1 MAIRFRNITISK
13 SVIKNSLLIASV
25 MLVLYIASII
35 FSINILKYYLN
46 ENLDARIR
54 HEIEHIASSVKYE
67 NNSFAIIR
75 ASEFDE
81 TDLTEVTDD
90 SFLLQIYSNEGA
102 LFLQSKNL
110 SAFGNVE
117 KIFPYF
123 NEIYHFENAQS
134 HDKTLRVGYEKL
146 LDEHGEQA
154 GYIQLAT
161 FKTAF
166 NELIEQILFI
176 NLFTFPLVVVFILF
190 ISLLISGKT
199 FAPINKIISLAQN
212 ISASNLN
219 ARLSFAADPEDELG
233 KLKNTLNDLFE
244 RLEIQIR
251 QITEFSD
258 NASHQLMTPL
268 TAINTEIEYL
278 LKGNHDTDEY
288 RESLKVLKEQTE
300 RMIQIIRTMLL
311 IAKNSEL
318 CTEQKTIFNFSKLA
332 TQLIENSYKNQKIEL
347 NIDEEI
353 YLRGSADHFLPA
365 LQNLIDNAIKYSG
378 NDRVTVSAHKNDNI
392 VSISIQDFGIGIDDN
407 EKEKIFER
415 FYRSDKAERLGIKGY
430 GLGLNLVK
438 AVVTTMNG
446 TIQVRSNSP
455 KGTVFTLTFPGVTI
469 S

>member
-1 MAIRFRNITISK
+1 
-13 SVIKNSLLIASV
+13 
-25 MLVLYIASII
+25 MLVLYIASIF

-46 ENLDARIR
+46 ENINARIR

-67 NNSFAIIR
+67 KNSFAIVR

-81 TDLTEVTDD
+81 TDLVELTDD
-90 SFLLQIYSNEGA
+90 SFLLQIYSNDGA

-110 SAFGNVE
+110 PAFGNVE

-123 NEIYHFENAQS
+123 NEINYFEDAQS
-134 HDKTLRVGYEKL
+134 HDVTLRVGYEKL
-146 LDEHGEQA
+146 LDERGEQA
-154 GYIQLAT
+154 GYIQLAA

-166 NELIEQILFI
+166 NELIEQILLI
-176 NLFTFPLVVVFILF
+176 NLFTFPLVVVFILL

-219 ARLSFAADPEDELG
+219 ARLSFAADPDDELG

-244 RLEIQIR
+244 RLEIQVK

-288 RESLKVLKEQTE
+288 IESLKILKEQTG
-300 RMIQIIRTMLL
+300 RMIQIIRTMLF
-311 IAKNSEL
+311 IAKNSKL
-318 CTEQKTIFNFSKLA
+318 SIEQKTIFNFSKLA
-332 TQLIENSYKNQKIEL
+332 AQSIENSYKNRKIEM

-353 YLRGSADHFLPA
+353 YLRGNPEHFILA
-365 LQNLIDNAIKYSG
+365 LQNLIDNALKYSD
-378 NDRVTVSAHKNDNI
+378 NDRVTFSAHKNDNQI
-392 VSISIQDFGIGIDDN
+392 NISVEDFGIGVDDK

-446 TIQVRSNSP
+446 TIQIRNNSP
-455 KGTVFTLTFPGVTI
+455 KGTIFTLTFPCVTI

>member
-1 MAIRFRNITISK
+1 M
-13 SVIKNSLLIASV
+13 LI
-25 MLVLYIASII
+25 LYIVSII

-46 ENLDARIR
+46 ENIDTRIR
-54 HEIEHIASSVKYE
+54 HEIEHIAASVKYE
-67 NNSFAIIR
+67 NNSFSIIR
-75 ASEFDE
+75 ANEFEE
-81 TDLTEVTDD
+81 TDLIEVTDD
-90 SFLLQIYSNEGA
+90 SFLLQIYSNEGT
-102 LFLQSKNL
+102 LFLQSKNV
-110 SAFGNVE
+110 AVFGNIE

-123 NEIYHFENAQS
+123 SEVYYFEDNKS
-134 HDKTLRVGYEKL
+134 HDVNLRTGYEKL
-146 LDEHGEQA
+146 LDEHGEPA
-154 GYIQLAT
+154 GYIQLTT

-166 NELIEQILFI
+166 NELIENILFI
-176 NLFTFPLVVVFILF
+176 NLFTFPLVVLFILF
-190 ISLLISGKT
+190 ISFLISGKT
-199 FAPINKIISLAQN
+199 FAPINKIITLARN
-212 ISASNLN
+212 ISTANLS

-233 KLKNTLNDLFE
+233 RLKNTLNDLFE
-244 RLEIQIR
+244 RLEIQVR

-278 LKGNHDTDEY
+278 LKGIHDTEEY

-332 TQLIENSYKNQKIEL
+332 VQLIDNAYKNYKIEL
-347 NIDEEI
+347 SIDEDL
-353 YLRGSADHFLPA
+353 YLRGSAEYFLLV
-365 LQNLIDNAIKYSG
+365 LQNLVDNALKYSG
-378 NDRVTVSAHKNDNI
+378 NDCVTITAHQTGNI
-392 VSISIQDFGIGIDDN
+392 VNISIEDFGVGIDDN

-415 FYRSDKAERLGIKGY
+415 FYRSDKAEKLGITGY

-446 TIQVRSNSP
+446 TIQVRNNSP

>member
-1 MAIRFRNITISK
+1 MAIKFRNITISK

-46 ENLDARIR
+46 ENLDDRIR
-54 HEIEHIASSVKYE
+54 HEIEHIAASVKYE
-67 NNSFAIIR
+67 NNSFLIIR
-75 ASEFDE
+75 ASEFEE
-81 TDLTEVTDD
+81 TDLIEVTDD
-90 SFLLQIYSNEGA
+90 SFLLQIYSNEGT
-102 LFLQSKNL
+102 LFLQSKNAA
-110 SAFGNVE
+110 AFGNVE

-123 NEIYHFENAQS
+123 SEIYYFEDGQS
-134 HDKTLRVGYEKL
+134 HDQTLRVGYEKL
-146 LDEHGEQA
+146 IDERGEQV
-154 GYIQLAT
+154 GYIQLAA

-166 NELIEQILFI
+166 NELIEQILLI
-176 NLFTFPLVVVFILF
+176 NLFTFPLVVVFILL

-219 ARLSFAADPEDELG
+219 ARLSFAADPDDELG

-244 RLEIQIR
+244 RLEIQVK

-300 RMIQIIRTMLL
+300 RMIQIIRTMLF

-318 CTEQKTIFNFSKLA
+318 CTEQKSIFNFSKLA
-332 TQLIENSYKNQKIEL
+332 VQLIENSYKNRKIEL

-353 YLRGSADHFLPA
+353 YLRGNPEHFILA
-365 LQNLIDNAIKYSG
+365 LQNLIDNAFKYSN
-378 NDRVTVSAHKNDNI
+378 NDRITVAARKNENI
-392 VSISIQDFGIGIDDN
+392 VSISIEDFGIGIDDN

-415 FYRSDKAERLGIKGY
+415 FYRSDKAEKLGIKGY

-446 TIQVRSNSP
+446 TIQVRNNSP
-455 KGTVFTLTFPGVTI
+455 KGTVFILTFPGVTI